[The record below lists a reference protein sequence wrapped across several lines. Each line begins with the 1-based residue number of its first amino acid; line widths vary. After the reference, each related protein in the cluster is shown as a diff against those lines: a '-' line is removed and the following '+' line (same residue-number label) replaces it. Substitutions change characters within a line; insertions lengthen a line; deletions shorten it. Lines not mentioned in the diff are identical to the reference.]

1 MRRLTFIYISIL
13 ASILSSSIISAQN
26 KEGTSIIPYELIKG
40 KMIVKME
47 INGSVEKF
55 IFDTGAATSS
65 LEPSFCRAHNMAIVD
80 SMNIRDASNLLSNY
94 RQVVI
99 QSLRTPDRMFNFK
112 YIKAILHPENSI
124 FGCFDGVIGLIGSDI
139 LQNLICTIDSKQALI
154 SLTNSTKPLNES
166 LRYAHNFT
174 AKSILPILAMQINGE
189 IVSNCL
195 FDTGAGGFL
204 SLKKEV
210 FNELNTKNALSTQRV
225 GYGASHVGLSG
236 IMEVDTS
243 LLVKMENIRIGPFKI
258 KSAYAETAN
267 VPYTLIGTTILNYCK
282 VVIDYQRRR
291 IYFLPYSEEAVA
303 IPSRFA
309 DIGISIKDGNLI
321 ISNVWDSCKSAVN
334 PGDIITHVNG
344 EPIGKYDMCDI
355 IRGVALLNGNDSK
368 VLKVLTKDGT
378 TKDVVYEFKDF

>member
-1 MRRLTFIYISIL
+1 
-13 ASILSSSIISAQN
+13 
-26 KEGTSIIPYELIKG
+26 
-40 KMIVKME
+40 
-47 INGSVEKF
+47 
-55 IFDTGAATSS
+55 
-65 LEPSFCRAHNMAIVD
+65 
-80 SMNIRDASNLLSNY
+80 
-94 RQVVI
+94 
-99 QSLRTPDRMFNFK
+99 
-112 YIKAILHPENSI
+112 
-124 FGCFDGVIGLIGSDI
+124 
-139 LQNLICTIDSKQALI
+139 
-154 SLTNSTKPLNES
+154 
-166 LRYAHNFT
+166 
-174 AKSILPILAMQINGE
+174 
-189 IVSNCL
+189 
-195 FDTGAGGFL
+195 
-204 SLKKEV
+204 
-210 FNELNTKNALSTQRV
+210 
-225 GYGASHVGLSG
+225 
-236 IMEVDTS
+236 MEVDTS